1 MQFPHA
7 LFKQAGLTPS
17 DVAALCEVSRVTG
30 WRWMRGAEDGTNVG
44 VNIFLHDRVGRVV
57 ANVQSALDAGAL
69 PEVSLVNLPPADRLA
84 KIKTILRQNRP
95 SK

>member
-30 WRWMRGAEDGTNVG
+30 WRWMRGADDGTDVG
-44 VNIFLHDRVGRVV
+44 VNIFLHDRVSRVA
-57 ANVQSALDAGAL
+57 ANVEAALEAQTL
-69 PEVSLVNLPPADRLA
+69 PDVSLVNLPPTDRMS
-84 KIKTILRQNRP
+84 KIKSILRQNRP
-95 SK
+95 AK